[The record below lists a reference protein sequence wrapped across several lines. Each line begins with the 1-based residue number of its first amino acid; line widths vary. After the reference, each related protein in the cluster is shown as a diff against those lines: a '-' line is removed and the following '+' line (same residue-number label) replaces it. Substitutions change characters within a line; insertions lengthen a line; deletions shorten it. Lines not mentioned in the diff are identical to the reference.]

1 MQKGQCG
8 KKNFFKW
15 LGIVIIK
22 KEEENK
28 VYAGQHTYKCKHAYV
43 QIRSLMRYSF
53 VQPQS
58 ALKQLPRTL
67 HLRLCGPIPSNMMLN
82 TIIIV
87 SYIQSNICFRSF
99 MGYHFPMKPTK
110 HPKNPLKRS
119 ITSKYSIFFYFIHCI
134 GDTDHPTVAQ

>member
-1 MQKGQCG
+1 MWQK
-8 KKNFFKW
+8 KILKW

-58 ALKQLPRTL
+58 ALKQLP
-67 HLRLCGPIPSNMMLN
+67 LCGPIPSNMMLN

-99 MGYHFPMKPTK
+99 MGYQFPMKPTK
-110 HPKNPLKRS
+110 YPKNPLK
-119 ITSKYSIFFYFIHCI
+119 
-134 GDTDHPTVAQ
+134 GP